1 MSATASSATLEVE
14 NKAEVKT
21 STEKKEKKTTKREST
36 SSKAEKKPSSRKKVE
51 SILPQLLNFDADMR
65 KKWLRNDEATLLGT
79 DEVGRGCLAG
89 PVVAVAVNLPSIS
102 KSDDLHELLSRLNDS
117 KKLSAAAREELA
129 EVLKKHCNYAVAE
142 ASVEEIDEINI
153 LQASFVAMNRAID
166 KLSVSNSSVVLV
178 DGNQKVSRLELRQI
192 LVIGGDGISAS
203 IAAASIIAKVHRD
216 KLMSELHNDFPH
228 YNWFSNKG
236 YGSKDHRDAIHQH
249 GLTVWHRKSFCE
261 RVMNEQLSLMT

>member
-1 MSATASSATLEVE
+1 MSATSSSATLNVE
-14 NKAEVKT
+14 NEAKT
-21 STEKKEKKTTKREST
+21 STKKEKKSPKLDSAAP
-36 SSKAEKKPSSRKKVE
+36 KAEKKTSSRKKME

-89 PVVAVAVNLPSIS
+89 PVVAVAVKLPAIS
-102 KSDDLHELLSRLNDS
+102 KNEDLHELLSRLNDS
-117 KKLSAAAREELA
+117 KKLSATAREELA
-129 EVLKKHCNYAVAE
+129 EVLRRHCDYAVAE
-142 ASVEEIDEINI
+142 ASVDEIDEINI
-153 LQASFVAMNRAID
+153 LQASFVAMNRAIN
-166 KLSVSNSSVVLV
+166 KLSVSDSSVVLV

-192 LVIGGDGISAS
+192 LVVGGDGISAS

-236 YGSKDHRDAIHQH
+236 YGSKDHRDAIHEH

-261 RVMNEQLSLMT
+261 RLMNEQLSLIN